1 MEWSETSRG
10 FKYGKFKDN
19 KNIDCTIQ
27 ESSNAEYSCIWLGAL
42 DIGLKEF
49 IAHRKPSAW
58 REIELDNTIEHHFI
72 ANNRMELTQDMVKEL
87 IPILQKFADTGEL

>member
-1 MEWSETSRG
+1 MEWDKTSRG

-27 ESSNAEYSCIWLGAL
+27 ESSNAESDCIWLGAL

-49 IAHRKPSAW
+49 IAHRQPSAW
-58 REIELDNTIEHHFI
+58 EPIELEDTIEHHFI
-72 ANNRMELTQDMVKEL
+72 ANNRMELTREMVEEL
-87 IPILQKFADTGEL
+87 IPILQNFVNTGRL